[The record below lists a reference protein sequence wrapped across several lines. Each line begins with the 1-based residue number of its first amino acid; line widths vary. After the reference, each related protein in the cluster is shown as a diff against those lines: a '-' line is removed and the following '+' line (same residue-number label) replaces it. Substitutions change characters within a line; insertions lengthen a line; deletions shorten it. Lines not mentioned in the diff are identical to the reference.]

1 MIVCFT
7 CCLQT
12 QVRNQQAQD
21 TSVNI
26 TRGARTLKGRLPTV
40 EESLD
45 PVVEWKSSVHLMRQA
60 LTNGT
65 FTPFKIAIEKGLLAN
80 GSNID
85 AFMKDGSSMLRRRRL
100 YKADGSSVRD
110 AAAGD
115 ASSAQFLTL
124 MQLVT
129 KHMIEVSNLTLQDCA
144 NYEMFLFF
152 DSCLL
157 GVATLRDQTYRRNL
171 INDVYMDQAGHINE
185 AIFAPL
191 QLKVTAGVTES
202 GHLLIADVKSKEC
215 TLAWLIMICAVRPMR
230 AALHSSKPVEQI
242 WGLSG
247 VDNHLVS
254 KAAWANRIKQ
264 ISKLHLGSPRTGMY

>member
-1 MIVCFT
+1 MVPSSLRT
-7 CCLQT
+7 QT

-26 TRGARTLKGRLPTV
+26 TRGARILKGRLPTV
-40 EESLD
+40 EEGSD
-45 PVVEWKSSVHLMRQA
+45 PAAEWKSSVQLMRQA

-65 FTPFKIAIEKGLLAN
+65 FTPFKIALEKGLLAN

-85 AFMKDGSSMLRRRRL
+85 AFIKKSSSMLRRRRL

-110 AAAGD
+110 SGAGD
-115 ASSAQFLTL
+115 AASAEFLAL
-124 MQLVT
+124 MQLVIQ
-129 KHMIEVSNLTLQDCA
+129 HMIEVSSLTLQDVA
-144 NYEMFLFF
+144 NYEMYLFF

-171 INDVYMDQAGHINE
+171 INDVYMDEAGHINE

-191 QLKVTAGVTES
+191 HLKVTAGVTES
-202 GHLLIADVKSKEC
+202 GHLLTADVKSKEC

-230 AALHSSKPVEQI
+230 ALLHPSKPVEQI

-247 VDNHLVS
+247 IDNHLVS
-254 KAAWANRIKQ
+254 KAAWGNRIKQ
-264 ISKLHLGSPRTGMY
+264 ISKLHLGSPRTGMC

>member
-1 MIVCFT
+1 
-7 CCLQT
+7 
-12 QVRNQQAQD
+12 
-21 TSVNI
+21 
-26 TRGARTLKGRLPTV
+26 
-40 EESLD
+40 
-45 PVVEWKSSVHLMRQA
+45 MRQA

-65 FTPFKIAIEKGLLAN
+65 FTPFQIALEKGLLAN

-85 AFMKDGSSMLRRRRL
+85 AFTKEGSSMLRRRRL

-110 AAAGD
+110 ARAGD
-115 ASSAQFLTL
+115 AFSAQFLTL
-124 MQLVT
+124 MQLVIQ
-129 KHMIEVSNLTLQDCA
+129 HMIEVSSLTLQDVA

-157 GVATLRDQTYRRNL
+157 SVATLRDQTYRRNL

-191 QLKVTAGVTES
+191 QLKVTAGVSES
-202 GHLLIADVKSKEC
+202 GHLLTADVKSKEC
-215 TLAWLIMICAVRPMR
+215 TLAWLIMVCAVRPMR
-230 AALHSSKPVEQI
+230 VLLHPSKPVDQI

-254 KAAWANRIKQ
+254 KSAWSNRIKQ
-264 ISKLHLGSPRTGMY
+264 ISKLHLGSPRTGMC